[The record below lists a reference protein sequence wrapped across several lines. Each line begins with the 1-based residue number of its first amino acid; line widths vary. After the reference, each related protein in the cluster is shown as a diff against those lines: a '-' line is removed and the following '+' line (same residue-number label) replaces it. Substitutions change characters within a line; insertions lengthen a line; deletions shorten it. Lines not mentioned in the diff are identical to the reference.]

1 MVERRVTLDLGVRR
15 VSLFFA
21 GLFTGLS
28 FLAPTPVSAKSDG
41 ITSISMPNPPANCT
55 GAGCHQAAS
64 PDVFVEISGPNVLSA
79 GEIGVY
85 TIQMTEVIPGALL
98 VGTGVNLSIEQGG
111 VPEPLDAQLEQEFD
125 WPPALRVLDG
135 EVTHG
140 ATINVSTAPTGG
152 IGVFSWD
159 VPLQAPPTEGIMM
172 ISGALNSFN
181 QSFSALGDNWQ
192 RDELAVYVVLPE
204 PAFTLQVG
212 VAVAALAG
220 GFRLRRRRSRI
231 EPDADREA

>member
-79 GEIGVY
+79 GEIGAD
-85 TIQMTEVIPGALL
+85 TPG
-98 VGTGVNLSIEQGG
+98 
-111 VPEPLDAQLEQEFD
+111 
-125 WPPALRVLDG
+125 
-135 EVTHG
+135 VTRCVEKE
-140 ATINVSTAPTGG
+140 NC
-152 IGVFSWD
+152 
-159 VPLQAPPTEGIMM
+159 
-172 ISGALNSFN
+172 
-181 QSFSALGDNWQ
+181 QSFIL
-192 RDELAVYVVLPE
+192 
-204 PAFTLQVG
+204 
-212 VAVAALAG
+212 
-220 GFRLRRRRSRI
+220 LRASRI
-231 EPDADREA
+231 AGTIESTGPAMKQRFAKPSF